1 MLCNRRWLPVKVG
14 DCIDTDGIRRDR
26 LQLWAEARDLF
37 ELLGV
42 EYREAEDLARNV
54 HQEHMV
60 TDPWSEAVQA
70 WLDMVDPM
78 TGLTARA
85 SNYLQ
90 IGEVL
95 KDALGI
101 EAKHV
106 GKREEMRMGKVLQ
119 ELGFV
124 RTQIRA
130 SNVRRWVYAV
140 L

>member
-1 MLCNRRWLPVKVG
+1 MKVG
-14 DCIDTDGIRRDR
+14 ACIDTDGIRRDR

-37 ELLGV
+37 ALLGV

-54 HQEHMV
+54 HQEHMM

-70 WLDMVDPM
+70 WLDQSDPM
-78 TGLTARA
+78 TGLTAR
-85 SNYLQ
+85 SRNYLQ

-95 KDALGI
+95 QEALGI

-130 SNVRRWVYAV
+130 SNARRWVYAV

>member
-42 EYREAEDLARNV
+42 EYREAEDLAKNV

-78 TGLTARA
+78 TGHTARA

-106 GKREEMRMGKVLQ
+106 GKREEIRMGKVLHA
-119 ELGFV
+119 LGFV
-124 RTQIRA
+124 RRQIRTGSTRGRFYVA
-130 SNVRRWVYAV
+130 A
-140 L
+140 